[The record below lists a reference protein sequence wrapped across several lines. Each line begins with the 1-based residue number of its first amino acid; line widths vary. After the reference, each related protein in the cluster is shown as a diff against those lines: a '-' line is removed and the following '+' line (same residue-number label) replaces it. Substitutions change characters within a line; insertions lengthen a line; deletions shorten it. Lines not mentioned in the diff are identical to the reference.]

1 MVDACAFAGIRR
13 LAVALPGGCG
23 QTGNVTAPS
32 DRLQRGAQLRQPR
45 PPGDVTGCRHVQPD
59 PSAPLQDAGRGG
71 VCRVRVAARDR
82 SRAEQFAARFGIATA
97 YGDYA
102 EMVAA
107 PDVDIV
113 YVGTITCWGGEG
125 GVDTNVKF
133 RLRADLDQWLAEHG
147 ITTRRAAGAPSP
159 LPNSSGKGC
168 WRSRLRRA
176 ESAPELPRD
185 FHHKGS
191 TVLDTW
197 FNMHVL
203 ADVGVEAVLD
213 SARVVNTEQSFSA
226 FQQSPDVHGAGCDE
240 LQTATVSCVGA
251 FA

>member
-113 YVGTITCWGGEG
+113 YVGTITCWGGKG
-125 GVDTNVKF
+125 GST
-133 RLRADLDQWLAEHG
+133 Q
-147 ITTRRAAGAPSP
+147 TS
-159 LPNSSGKGC
+159 SSGYGPI
-168 WRSRLRRA
+168 WTSGWQSMESR
-176 ESAPELPRD
+176 PEGRLALPPPSRI
-185 FHHKGS
+185 HQGR
-191 TVLDTW
+191 
-197 FNMHVL
+197 
-203 ADVGVEAVLD
+203 DVG
-213 SARVVNTEQSFSA
+213 
-226 FQQSPDVHGAGCDE
+226 GAGCGG
-240 LQTATVSCVGA
+240 LKALLSCHAISIIRALRFWTPGSTCTFWQMSAWKRFSTVPES
-251 FA
+251 

>member
-1 MVDACAFAGIRR
+1 MLRGKPSQGSISSQCVEVPGSWRR
-13 LAVALPGGCG
+13 A
-23 QTGNVTAPS
+23 TRRAP
-32 DRLQRGAQLRQPR
+32 
-45 PPGDVTGCRHVQPD
+45 
-59 PSAPLQDAGRGG
+59 
-71 VCRVRVAARDR
+71 R
-82 SRAEQFAARFGIATA
+82 SSQRFGIATA

-113 YVGTITCWGGEG
+113 YVGTITCWGSSTQTSSSGYGPIWTSGWQSMESRPEG
-125 GVDTNVKF
+125 R
-133 RLRADLDQWLAEHG
+133 RLALPH
-147 ITTRRAAGAPSP
+147 
-159 LPNSSGKGC
+159 PNSSRKGC
-168 WRSRLRRA
+168 WRNRLRRA
-176 ESAPELPRD
+176 ECAPELPRD

-226 FQQSPDVHGAGCDE
+226 FQQSPDVLGAGCDE
-240 LQTATVSCVGA
+240 LQIATVSCVGA